1 MAAGTLEAVIVGAG
15 GGGRYVPRAALRGVG
30 AARDADAVGVM
41 PGQLDFLN
49 VVVQN
54 PLEQSVGQNFG
65 SVRPSVFLGSDTDQ
79 TVCFGGLFEVLVV
92 ISAATG
98 AVLYIHDF
106 LIILVAH
113 FVQEGGDG
121 TLNGSVQS
129 TGSNVDLF
137 PAFALDAPCIVQGVV
152 TIGTGGGLDGNDGA
166 V

>member
-1 MAAGTLEAVIVGAG
+1 MAAGTLEAVVVGAG
-15 GGGRYVPRAALRGVG
+15 GGRGVPRAALRSVG
-30 AARDADAVGVM
+30 AARDADTVGVV
-41 PGQLDFLN
+41 PGQLDLLN

-54 PLEQSVGQNFG
+54 PLEQSVGQDFG
-65 SVRPSVFLGSDTDQ
+65 GVRPSVFLGSDTDQ
-79 TVCFGGLFEVLVV
+79 AVCFGGLLEVLVV
-92 ISAATG
+92 VSTATG

-121 TLNGSVQS
+121 TLNGSVQR
-129 TGSNVDLF
+129 TGSDVDLF

-152 TIGTGGGLDGNDGA
+152 TIGAGGGLDGDDRS